1 MTDFAEHMAFV
12 CFAGAAI
19 GICFMIIAGVLNLI
33 DYLTKG
39 KFSSILINFFDEKD

>member
-1 MTDFAEHMAFV
+1 MTDFLEHMAFV

-39 KFSSILINFFDEKD
+39 KFSDMLMNFFDEKD

>member
-1 MTDFAEHMAFV
+1 MTDFLEHMAFV

-19 GICFMIIAGVLNLI
+19 GICFMIVAGIFNLI

-39 KFSSILINFFDEKD
+39 KFSDMLLNFFDGED